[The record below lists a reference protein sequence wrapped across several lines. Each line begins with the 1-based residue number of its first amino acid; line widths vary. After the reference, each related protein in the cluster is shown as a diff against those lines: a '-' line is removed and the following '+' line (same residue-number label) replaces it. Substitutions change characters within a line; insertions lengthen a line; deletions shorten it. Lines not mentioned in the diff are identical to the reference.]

1 MDNPLGPI
9 YRIRRI
15 VYLTIVGL
23 LVWPVALFMVLAYPE
38 ERKYWL
44 GVLGVN
50 VTIAVI
56 VFVYLAIKKGM
67 LG

>member
-9 YRIRRI
+9 LRIRRI

-23 LVWPVALFMVLAYPE
+23 VVWPVALFMVWAYPE

-50 VTIAVI
+50 VILAVI
-56 VFVYLAIKKGM
+56 VFVYLGIKKGM
-67 LG
+67 FG